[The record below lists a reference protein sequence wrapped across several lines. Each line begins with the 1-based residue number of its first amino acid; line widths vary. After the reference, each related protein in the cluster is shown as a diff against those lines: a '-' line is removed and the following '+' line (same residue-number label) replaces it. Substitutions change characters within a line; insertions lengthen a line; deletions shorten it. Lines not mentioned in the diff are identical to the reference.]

1 MIDLHMHTNHSDG
14 TDTVEELLKNA
25 ENSNLEIISI
35 TDHDSID
42 AYYELKKYPEIRKL
56 YKGIIIT
63 GTELKTY
70 FDDISIEVLAYGC
83 DYEKLNIHKVDTKT
97 LQEANI
103 ESFRKVLDREGF
115 KYDPDELYIDLS
127 NPTKHYAGDVVGR
140 EIKRYPEND
149 ELVKKFGEF
158 TPEIFFRVHQCNKNS
173 VFYINEC
180 KHYLGLE
187 ETIERI
193 HEAGGLAFLA
203 HGYIYPFEDKD
214 AAIEKILRTTDIDGI
229 ECEYP
234 LFSQEQRE
242 KAKELVKKYNK
253 FMSGGSD
260 YHAKA
265 KPNTKLGTGI
275 DNNLNVPKELI
286 DNWIDKVR
294 KV

>member
-42 AYYELKKYPEIRKL
+42 AYYELEKYPEIRKL

-70 FDDISIEVLAYGC
+70 FDDVSI
-83 DYEKLNIHKVDTKT
+83 
-97 LQEANI
+97 
-103 ESFRKVLDREGF
+103 
-115 KYDPDELYIDLS
+115 YIDLS

-140 EIKRYPEND
+140 EIKRHPEND

-173 VFYINEC
+173 IFYINEC

-187 ETIERI
+187 ETIKRI

-214 AAIEKILRTTDIDGI
+214 AAIEKMLRTTDIDGI

-253 FMSGGSD
+253 LMSGGSD

-286 DNWIDKVR
+286 NNWIDKVR